1 MAHPDLTHALPAAQ
15 ALAETA
21 VGVTLADVRD
31 PELPLVYV
39 NEAFTRLTGYTS
51 DEVLGRNCR
60 FLQGAGTEPAAVQR
74 IRDALAGMRET
85 RVTLLNYRRDGTPF
99 HNELLIAPVHD
110 DEGVVTHVVGMQLDV
125 THTVTEAM
133 RLRDER
139 DLLQA
144 EVAEL
149 KALRDVL
156 TPREIPAVPG
166 WEISARYLAA
176 SALAG
181 DFHLVAPDGDGMTVV
196 AIGDAIGHGANAA
209 QQASF
214 VRASL
219 ATFAAYTS
227 EPDRLLR
234 LANASLIERVGM
246 SGRFSTCACLA
257 VGADGRM
264 DVALAGHPA
273 PLRLDTGQPTEVVR
287 RGPPLGVALDIQPS
301 RTTLTLAPGEGLLLY
316 TDGITEAR
324 VSPGSQERLGEEG
337 LRDALVA
344 GAGLDTTATLD
355 ALLQVT
361 PDLAAGTPS
370 DDVCLLALRRR

>member
-1 MAHPDLTHALPAAQ
+1 MLDADLTHAIPAAQ

-39 NEAFTRLTGYTS
+39 NEAFTRLTGYER
-51 DEVLGRNCR
+51 DEVIGRNCR
-60 FLQGAGTEPAAVQR
+60 FLQGPGTERAAVQR
-74 IRDALAGMRET
+74 IRDALAGLRET
-85 RVTLLNYRRDGTPF
+85 RVTLVNYRRDGTPF

-110 DEGVVTHVVGMQLDV
+110 ETGAVTHVVGMQLDV
-125 THTVTEAM
+125 THTVMEAM

-156 TPREIPAVPG
+156 TPREIPVVPG

-176 SALAG
+176 SSLAG
-181 DFHLVAPDGDGMTVV
+181 DFHLVAPNEDGTTVV
-196 AIGDAIGHGANAA
+196 AIGDAIGHGADAA

-227 EPDRLLR
+227 EPDRLLG

-257 VGADGRM
+257 VRADGGV

-273 PLRLDTGQPTEVVR
+273 PLRLDSGQPAEVER
-287 RGPPLGVALDIQPS
+287 RGPPLGVALDMQSS
-301 RTTLTLAPGEGLLLY
+301 RTTLSLGPGEGLLLY

-324 VSPGSQERLGEEG
+324 SAPGSQERLLEEG
-337 LRDALVA
+337 LRGALVG
-344 GAGLDTTATLD
+344 GAGRDTAATLD
-355 ALLQVT
+355 ALLEVT

-370 DDVCLLALRRR
+370 DDVCLLALRRG

>member
-1 MAHPDLTHALPAAQ
+1 MAHADLTHAVPAAQ

-51 DEVLGRNCR
+51 DDALGRNCR
-60 FLQGAGTEPAAVQR
+60 FLQGPGTERAAVQR

-99 HNELLIAPVHD
+99 HNELLIAPHARGRD
-110 DEGVVTHVVGMQLDV
+110 AARRDAHRHGGHAPARRARPAPGRGRRAQGPARRAHAEGD
-125 THTVTEAM
+125 
-133 RLRDER
+133 
-139 DLLQA
+139 
-144 EVAEL
+144 
-149 KALRDVL
+149 
-156 TPREIPAVPG
+156 PR
-166 WEISARYLAA
+166 R
-176 SALAG
+176 
-181 DFHLVAPDGDGMTVV
+181 
-196 AIGDAIGHGANAA
+196 
-209 QQASF
+209 
-214 VRASL
+214 R
-219 ATFAAYTS
+219 
-227 EPDRLLR
+227 
-234 LANASLIERVGM
+234 ERVGM

-257 VGADGRM
+257 VQADGRV
-264 DVALAGHPA
+264 DVALAGQPA
-273 PLRLDTGQPTEVVR
+273 EVEL

-301 RTTLTLAPGEGLLLY
+301 RTTLTLAPGDGLLLP

-337 LRDALVA
+337 LRGALVD
-344 GAGLDTTATLD
+344 GAGRDTTATLH

-361 PDLAAGTPS
+361 PDLAAGAPS

>member
-1 MAHPDLTHALPAAQ
+1 MAHADLTHALPAAQ

-39 NEAFTRLTGYTS
+39 NEAFTRLTGYMS

-110 DEGVVTHVVGMQLDV
+110 DDGVVTHVVGMQLDV

-166 WEISARYLAA
+166 WEPSATGRTPR
-176 SALAG
+176 SRR
-181 DFHLVAPDGDGMTVV
+181 P
-196 AIGDAIGHGANAA
+196 
-209 QQASF
+209 SC
-214 VRASL
+214 VRASRPSPP
-219 ATFAAYTS
+219 TPPS
-227 EPDRLLR
+227 P
-234 LANASLIERVGM
+234 
-246 SGRFSTCACLA
+246 
-257 VGADGRM
+257 
-264 DVALAGHPA
+264 
-273 PLRLDTGQPTEVVR
+273 TG
-287 RGPPLGVALDIQPS
+287 
-301 RTTLTLAPGEGLLLY
+301 
-316 TDGITEAR
+316 
-324 VSPGSQERLGEEG
+324 
-337 LRDALVA
+337 
-344 GAGLDTTATLD
+344 
-355 ALLQVT
+355 
-361 PDLAAGTPS
+361 
-370 DDVCLLALRRR
+370 C